1 MKNRILKQ
9 LIILFLVILCSSA
22 FSVLGVST
30 KTLFVAKKIQN
41 SRFSLLKNQPKLQSN
56 FNMKV
61 LDAVNAD
68 IKPIEIEKSESS
80 FSTKFQ
86 TVLYSLFPIQRN
98 ELKKFFSLSFLMF
111 FVVFIFAITRETKDT
126 LIVTNCGAESITFLK
141 VYGVIPFITLF
152 MIFYNSYLLNSFSS
166 EKLFYVI
173 LLPFL
178 IFFSLFSFVLYP
190 FRNFLHPDSLPFLS
204 SFLSSTAGSSLPSGL
219 IYPINLLRNWSFSL
233 YYIISELWS
242 SAGVPLLFWSLANE
256 IVPIDQAKRIYP
268 LLALLGNLGPV
279 FAGILMNQVSNY
291 LSKTISNDEIAFE
304 RSLQVLSG
312 FIVVAGCFVAFL
324 HHSLRSQLR
333 EERDLQKAQ
342 EEEVNRVAATAA
354 ASSNANA
361 VPVVDNVKSF
371 IKDKLSVFNKLST
384 TANDP
389 KQQESGSS
397 GSISVAS
404 PVDSADAHK
413 DPSHKKVKMSLSDS
427 FALLRSNSYLLN
439 IAVLVLSYGLLIE
452 FTEIVWKA
460 AVKAALPNKVEY
472 LSFMGR
478 YSSMTGLLAFF
489 MMFASSNVVKAFGW
503 KTGALITPIMMGV
516 VSFPFFLSLLA
527 SKGNLAS
534 AASRPALL
542 ASIYIGLASN
552 VLSKATRYA
561 VFDPTK
567 EMAYIPLDEL
577 SRKRGKAAIDVLGS
591 RLGKS
596 GGAFIQQLIVLATG
610 NIFNG
615 IGVVMVLFYSIVA
628 FWISKS
634 ILLISK
640 IFILL
645 FSFRFCFKVVKG
657 V

>member
-1 MKNRILKQ
+1 MKNSILKQ

-22 FSVLGVST
+22 FSVLGIST
-30 KTLFVAKKIQN
+30 KTLFVAKKFQN
-41 SRFSLLKNQPKLQSN
+41 SRFSSLKNQPKLHPN

-68 IKPIEIEKSESS
+68 IKPTEIEQSEST

-86 TVLYSLFPIQRN
+86 SIVNSLFPIHRN

-111 FVVFIFAITRETKDT
+111 FLVFIFAITRETKDT

-141 VYGVIPFITLF
+141 VYGVIPFITIF

-166 EKLFYVI
+166 ERLFYVV

-190 FRNFLHPDSLPFLS
+190 YRYFIHPNSIPFLS
-204 SFLSSTAGSSLPSGL
+204 DFIVSSGSSLPSGL

-256 IVPIDQAKRIYP
+256 IVPMDQAKRIYP

-279 FAGILMNQVSNY
+279 FAGILMNRVSSYFSN
-291 LSKTISNDEIAFE
+291 TINNDEIAFE
-304 RSLQVLSG
+304 KSLQVLSG
-312 FIVVAGCFVAFL
+312 FIVIAGSFASFL
-324 HHSLRSQLR
+324 HHSLRNQVR
-333 EERDLQKAQ
+333 DEELLKAQ
-342 EEEVNRVAATAA
+342 EEELRRVVAATAA
-354 ASSNANA
+354 EADAKPVPGASSGVN
-361 VPVVDNVKSF
+361 NVKSF
-371 IKDKLSVFNKLST
+371 IKEKLSFLNKPST
-384 TANDP
+384 TTTDE
-389 KQQESGSS
+389 KLQEGSS
-397 GSISVAS
+397 F
-404 PVDSADAHK
+404 DSASIVVPPVENKAHK
-413 DPSHKKVKMSLSDS
+413 KEKVKMSLTDS
-427 FALLRSNSYLLN
+427 FSLLRSNSYLLS
-439 IAVLVLSYGLLIE
+439 IAVMVLSYGLLIE

-472 LSFMGR
+472 LAFMGR
-478 YSSMTGLLAFF
+478 YGTMTGLLAFF
-489 MMFASSNVVKAFGW
+489 MMFASSNIVKAFGW
-503 KTGALITPIMMGV
+503 KTGALMTPIMMGV
-516 VSFPFFLSLLA
+516 VSFPFFLSLLGL
-527 SKGNLAS
+527 KGNLAS
-534 AASRPALL
+534 AASKPALL
-542 ASIYIGLASN
+542 AAIYIGLVSN

-567 EMAYIPLDEL
+567 EMAYIPLDER
-577 SRKRGKAAIDVLGS
+577 SRKRGKAAIDVLGA

-596 GGAFIQQLIVLATG
+596 GGALIQQLIVLATG

-615 IGVVMVLFYSIVA
+615 VGVVAVLFYSIVA
-628 FWISKS
+628 LWISKS
-634 ILLISK
+634 HPILFLFYLI
-640 IFILL
+640 F
-645 FSFRFCFKVVKG
+645 FNFRFCVEVIET